1 LFIDSSRVKEFGG
14 VNMRNYFYIKRL
26 NISLLIG
33 VVVILTGCGDPILD
47 IEESNA
53 YHWQKNMNEAEF
65 EKLKEGM
72 TYMEVVKIA
81 GGAGEMV
88 KKDEYRWNDEI
99 LMTKTYIVR
108 FKDDKLVDKK
118 VSEVK
123 GHKK

>member
-1 LFIDSSRVKEFGG
+1 
-14 VNMRNYFYIKRL
+14 M

-33 VVVILTGCGDPILD
+33 AIVILAGCGDPILD

-53 YHWQKNMNEAEF
+53 YHWQKNMNETEF

-72 TYMEVVKIA
+72 SYIEVVKIA
-81 GGAGEMV
+81 GGAGDIV
-88 KKDEYRWNDEI
+88 KKDQYRWNDEL

-108 FKDDKLVDKK
+108 FKDDKLVDKE

-123 GHKK
+123 RNKK